1 MHKILVTLGVFNLLN
16 KIQAHAVVCNVHHFF
31 ISACG
36 FCGLRPACYHQCMGL
51 EERQDPSDCQG
62 TLRQGKYMYIEEG
75 GILPVIRWIKGEF
88 RSKNQIGIRS
98 MTIFIKRFKDIV
110 LPDQSSTYLLSSSDF
125 WLLNV
130 HIIFIVYLNDENP
143 IQR

>member
-1 MHKILVTLGVFNLLN
+1 MHKILVTQGVFNLLN

-36 FCGLRPACYHQCMGL
+36 ICGLRPACYHQCMGL

-75 GILPVIRWIKGEF
+75 GSFQSLGGLRENSEVR
-88 RSKNQIGIRS
+88 IRS
-98 MTIFIKRFKDIV
+98 GSEV
-110 LPDQSSTYLLSSSDF
+110 
-125 WLLNV
+125 
-130 HIIFIVYLNDENP
+130 
-143 IQR
+143 